1 MQYTVIVERGPT
13 SWGAYVPD
21 LPGCVAAGETREEA
35 LQLIREAVELHI
47 EGLREQG
54 EAIPEPHSFSDL
66 VEVDAA

>member
-1 MQYTVIVERGPT
+1 MRTFPICP
-13 SWGAYVPD
+13 
-21 LPGCVAAGETREEA
+21 AAWLLAKHATRA

-54 EAIPEPHSFSDL
+54 EVIPEPHSFSDL